1 MPTKKARLQVIL
13 RDEAVEQVKALAEQ
27 RGLSVSA
34 MCSELIHKALSLSE
48 YAPKPDINYLK
59 AEAIRAAMDGGD
71 IGDFK
76 IQALLSLV
84 ESLSKD

>member
-13 RDEAVEQVKALAEQ
+13 KDEAMEQVKALAEQ

-34 MCSELIHKALSLSE
+34 MSSELIHKALQLPE
-48 YAPKPDINYLK
+48 YATKPDLTDLK
-59 AEAIRAAMDGGD
+59 AEVVKAAIAGGD

-76 IQALLSLV
+76 IKAILSLV
-84 ESLSKD
+84 ESLS